1 MDEGIIVDAPHPSRG
16 GKTRSE
22 RISQRLKAEAHEF
35 GRGQMPLSK
44 TPMTVPTLCGN
55 MATVD
60 SKGRIVLPQEVR
72 ERLGIT
78 PGTEVEIHEED
89 GKAVVEPEDDPQEII
104 ERMEQLVEE
113 TSSERGETTP
123 VTGGVDPI
131 AQKHRDAIRRRAGE
145 TSDE

>member
-1 MDEGIIVDAPHPSRG
+1 
-16 GKTRSE
+16 
-22 RISQRLKAEAHEF
+22 
-35 GRGQMPLSK
+35 
-44 TPMTVPTLCGN
+44 

-145 TSDE
+145 TSGE